1 MVEEDIEELYKL
13 TGEDFYTSI
22 EEQYGKNVGKI
33 LRYHDIDSYCIL
45 GEARE
50 NQLLDLFE
58 KFNDENSSDELIAL
72 KKEICNFIDEKVSV
86 KIGTK
91 GKIILL
97 LQSAHKIVRTKKA
110 KILSEKRS
118 NRLNKHRSPSSTN
131 NSSNSDI
138 DVKEFCTSIG
148 RSIIKL
154 LTNLNNTIHGVVLTN
169 VSLNDFIIDVKF
181 TDDDNAPYGL
191 VQCICGDKV
200 RLYYR
205 KNGFQVSNF
214 SKHLKSTHN
223 KSTFMTNKQI
233 QPADDPQFSNN
244 MVLGDEELE
253 KSESSTNYD
262 SGNGHVSMNSDNSLD
277 GASVTRKETSPRQQ
291 QYAPEYSND
300 DDSDSSVI
308 ETNNLH
314 NRRQSSRVL
323 NKPDENRSSNS
334 FKNQSRL
341 KKFTT
346 ADETSRP
353 SSLPPNIRSI
363 KASGK
368 QKQTNSSFSDQ
379 KKRKI
384 TDSNKSV
391 EANSSVQNKKTINTQ
406 NVYNKISNTDFL
418 SAVLETIDINSH
430 RPSNNYK
437 YPQCVLRFATAISIL
452 AGRYVYEYL
461 RINLRYVLP
470 SIQTIQNN
478 WSYKPYLEAEFRF
491 NESEI
496 HLNSMQCQYI
506 FVSEDC
512 SAIIPRIEYDSNLDT
527 FNGFVTPLLDGVPS
541 ENAFK
546 CSLFEQLEDLFE
558 TTPQANLVNIHV
570 IQPILDSDVNV
581 LPAATV
587 LSAYG
592 TDHKITAIDI
602 LKRWLMIY
610 KQFNSKGIRVLGFS
624 TDGDP
629 KYLRAMRL
637 AANYFVKNQILNI
650 YNDKLSFTVKIPS
663 GWTIWFFLSPS
674 QLFLFMQDGAHVC
687 TKIRN
692 RMLSKTTELTMGHY
706 EVSIQHLYDLIR
718 SKNKIDHNLSISDL
732 NVKDKQNFSSCQK
745 ISDDKILN
753 LLMLDDKCKATYNY
767 LLMLNLLISA
777 YTERRVSFNDRIYYA
792 SIVLF
797 YTRMWRIWLYIT
809 KPPRKQLNTHYLIY
823 VYLLIEQRILPQS
836 IAENIYLFSSQPCE
850 NVFRNARALSG
861 VYSTRI
867 NFTIS
872 QFLKR
877 INKLYVLTELK
888 QFEATNSEQKIFF
901 PVHHKIKQFL
911 TETNSQTSCN
921 IIDLNTNNLEKL
933 IFQAYEVAQEMAI
946 SVGMSN
952 TLIKNNRFTIEQSS
966 ELAKHLLQANSLTE
980 SEILDV
986 DGSTDDESTDDD
998 SSNYDEES
1006 TDITYNDDILEND
1019 DLSPTTSFENLQST
1033 IYSGLRLTKSVSS
1046 SHVHKYFAVNIHG
1059 EKLFLHKQTA
1069 TWYLQE
1075 KQLRLS
1081 CDRLQRVQGKI
1092 AS

>member
-253 KSESSTNYD
+253 KSESSTNDD

>member
-1 MVEEDIEELYKL
+1 
-13 TGEDFYTSI
+13 
-22 EEQYGKNVGKI
+22 
-33 LRYHDIDSYCIL
+33 
-45 GEARE
+45 
-50 NQLLDLFE
+50 
-58 KFNDENSSDELIAL
+58 
-72 KKEICNFIDEKVSV
+72 
-86 KIGTK
+86 
-91 GKIILL
+91 
-97 LQSAHKIVRTKKA
+97 
-110 KILSEKRS
+110 
-118 NRLNKHRSPSSTN
+118 
-131 NSSNSDI
+131 
-138 DVKEFCTSIG
+138 
-148 RSIIKL
+148 
-154 LTNLNNTIHGVVLTN
+154 
-169 VSLNDFIIDVKF
+169 
-181 TDDDNAPYGL
+181 
-191 VQCICGDKV
+191 
-200 RLYYR
+200 
-205 KNGFQVSNF
+205 
-214 SKHLKSTHN
+214 
-223 KSTFMTNKQI
+223 
-233 QPADDPQFSNN
+233 
-244 MVLGDEELE
+244 
-253 KSESSTNYD
+253 
-262 SGNGHVSMNSDNSLD
+262 
-277 GASVTRKETSPRQQ
+277 
-291 QYAPEYSND
+291 
-300 DDSDSSVI
+300 
-308 ETNNLH
+308 
-314 NRRQSSRVL
+314 
-323 NKPDENRSSNS
+323 
-334 FKNQSRL
+334 
-341 KKFTT
+341 FTT

-363 KASGK
+363 KALGK
-368 QKQTNSSFSDQ
+368 QKQIGSSFSDQ

-391 EANSSVQNKKTINTQ
+391 ETNSSVQNKKTINTQ
-406 NVYNKISNTDFL
+406 HVYNKSSNTDFL

-496 HLNSMQCQYI
+496 HLNSIQCQYI

-527 FNGFVTPLLDGVPS
+527 FNGFVTPLLEGVPS

-546 CSLFEQLEDLFE
+546 CSVFEQLEDLFE

-570 IQPILDSDVNV
+570 IQPILDSHVNI

-663 GWTIWFFLSPS
+663 GWTVWFFLSPS

-809 KPPRKQLNTHYLIY
+809 KPPRKRKLPEKKKNRKPHDSPHFITSNALLCIELNTHYLIY

-877 INKLYVLTELK
+877 INKLNVLTELK
-888 QFEATNSEQKIFF
+888 QFEATNSEQKIIF

-911 TETNSQTSCN
+911 TETNSQTSFN

-933 IFQAYEVAQEMAI
+933 IFRAYEVAQEMAI

-1092 AS
+1092 TS